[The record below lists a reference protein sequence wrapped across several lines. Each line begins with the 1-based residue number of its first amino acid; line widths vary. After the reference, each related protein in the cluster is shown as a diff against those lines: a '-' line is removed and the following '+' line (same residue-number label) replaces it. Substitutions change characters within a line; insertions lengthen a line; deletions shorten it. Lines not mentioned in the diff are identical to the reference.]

1 MVKKLPD
8 TNERDGGTTF
18 NKSATDIFVINP
30 ANTNMRKYAD
40 LRYRGSLFPLT
51 SAEHPPTAT
60 LFTKRTSRATEINRR
75 YTGDFP

>member
-18 NKSATDIFVINP
+18 NKSAIIFAKNP
-30 ANTNMRKYAD
+30 ADTNMRKYVD

-51 SAEHPPTAT
+51 SAVRVGAGKRFFRVIIL
-60 LFTKRTSRATEINRR
+60 LF
-75 YTGDFP
+75 